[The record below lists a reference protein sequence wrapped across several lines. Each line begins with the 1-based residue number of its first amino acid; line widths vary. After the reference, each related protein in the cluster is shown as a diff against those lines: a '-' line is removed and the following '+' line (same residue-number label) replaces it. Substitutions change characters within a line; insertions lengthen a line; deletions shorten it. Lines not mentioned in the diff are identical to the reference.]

1 VYLSHVRTHDVRA
14 DLLNLSQA
22 AADSVA
28 LGVGSDA
35 AQAGSIERQAFQGLA
50 LEGIQ
55 PVVLFR
61 CLFCTDSILAF
72 ETLGE
77 LLSVAPTFYSALAGR
92 KTVPEP
98 SPTQTSFS
106 LVFFICAGA
115 TTSVSMHWRL

>member
-1 VYLSHVRTHDVRA
+1 MYLSHVRTHDVRA

-35 AQAGSIERQAFQGLA
+35 AHAGSIERQAFQGLA

-61 CLFCTDSILAF
+61 CLFCIDSILAF

-77 LLSVAPTFYSALAGR
+77 LLSVATLYSPLAGS
-92 KTVPEP
+92 KKVPEH
-98 SPTQTSFS
+98 SSTHTSSS
-106 LVFFICAGA
+106 LAFCMCEGVI
-115 TTSVSMHWRL
+115 TSVSMHWRS